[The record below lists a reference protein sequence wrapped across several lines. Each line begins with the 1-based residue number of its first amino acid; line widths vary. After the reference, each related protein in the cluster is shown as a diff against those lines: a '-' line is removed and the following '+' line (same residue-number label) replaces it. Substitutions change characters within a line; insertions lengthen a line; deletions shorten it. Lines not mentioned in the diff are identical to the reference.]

1 MQWLFLNEEKSMKVI
16 YDPKEDVV
24 SIILKMAP
32 IAESNEGKPG
42 IIMDYDRDGNLIG
55 LDILEASMRIGNP
68 RSLEY
73 AIRA

>member
-1 MQWLFLNEEKSMKVI
+1 MKVI